1 MSCCA
6 NEQRDQSR
14 ESDVDAHIEPGTS
27 LRVLPGAGRP
37 AEARRLVADALNAV
51 GFSAAVESAV
61 VAVDALVRAGLLGCD
76 CDCDCDCAGLSGQEG
91 PKAGV

>member
-14 ESDVDAHIEPGTS
+14 KPDVDAHIEPGTS
-27 LRVLPGAGRP
+27 LQVLPGVGRA

-76 CDCDCDCAGLSGQEG
+76 CDCDGACLPGQDG
-91 PKAGV
+91 PKAGA